1 MANLLNRWKEGL
13 AKSSKAAFGQIA
25 TLFGATEI
33 TPDTWDELE
42 ALLIQADVGLTT
54 TNKVLDALEIRVN
67 REGITHSA
75 EMSACLRQELRAQLS
90 TPPIVSFDQKPNVI
104 LVVGVNGSGKTTTL
118 AKLGKFFSD
127 QGEKV
132 ILGAADTYRAAAV
145 DQLEI
150 WAERLDLPIISGQLG
165 GDAGAVAYDTVEAAR
180 SRKLDIALVDT
191 AGRLHTRFNLM
202 EELKKVY
209 RVVGKAMP
217 GAPHHVW
224 LVLDATTGQ
233 NALQQAKAFKDA
245 VKVTGVILA
254 KLDSSAR
261 GGMAF
266 AIQRELNLPI
276 LFAGLGE
283 KPEDLQPFNPDAFV
297 DGILNQS

>member
-1 MANLLNRWKEGL
+1 MANLFNRWKEGL
-13 AKSSKAAFGQIA
+13 AKTSKAAFGQIA

-42 ALLIQADVGLTT
+42 ALLIQADVGLVT
-54 TNKVLDALEIRVN
+54 TNKVLDTLEIRVN
-67 REGITHSA
+67 REGITRSS
-75 EMSACLRQELRAQLS
+75 EMYACLWQELRAQLS
-90 TPPIVSFDQKPNVI
+90 TPPEIMLDHKPTVI
-104 LVVGVNGSGKTTTL
+104 LIVGVNGSGKTTTI
-118 AKLGKFFSD
+118 AKLGKLFTD
-127 QGEKV
+127 QGNKV
-132 ILGAADTYRAAAV
+132 ILGAADTFRAAAV

-150 WAERLDLPIISGQLG
+150 WASRLDLPIISGQLG
-165 GDAGAVAYDTVEAAR
+165 GDAGAAAYDTVEAAK
-180 SRKLDIALVDT
+180 SRKLDIALIDT

-266 AIQRELNLPI
+266 AIQKELSLPI

-283 KPEDLQPFNPDAFV
+283 KPEDLQPFLPDAFV
-297 DGILNQS
+297 DGILNSS